1 MGIDVDPDF
10 LTNGYFYVMYTH
22 RIPPSLVVNRVQ
34 RLVETSPGV
43 AVQDEVLLD
52 GILGASVHDGGRI
65 KVGPDQKLWITTSTS
80 RCAAGAHDA
89 TPLDR
94 KIFVMDHFWTP

>member
-52 GILGASVHDGGRI
+52 GILGASGHGGGRI
-65 KVGPDQKLWITTSTS
+65 KVGPDQKPWNTPGPS
-80 RCAAGAHDA
+80 RGGAGAPRPTA
-89 TPLDR
+89 PAGQTLR
-94 KIFVMDHFWTP
+94 KNTARE